1 MTPLDI
7 LRVADIL
14 LLALP
19 MVAVSALLVLKTRQI
34 RELQKRYNIQM
45 AIFRNLMAVGYL
57 FLAAGLFF
65 LAEDAAE
72 WMGLGYY
79 QGVAR
84 MGFHALALVIVI
96 AVTLSLYQ
104 YHRLM
109 TMSPAQGG

>member
-1 MTPLDI
+1 MTPLDV
-7 LRVADIL
+7 LRLADVL

-19 MVAVSALLVLKTRQI
+19 MVAVSVLLVLKTRQI

-45 AIFRNLMAVGYL
+45 AIFRNLMVVGYL
-57 FLAAGLFF
+57 FLAAGFFF

-72 WMGLGYY
+72 WLGLDYY

-84 MGFHALALVIVI
+84 MGFHALSLVIVV

-109 TMSPAQGG
+109 AAPPTPGS